1 MVPDISA
8 RITSILGSLIDVVQP
23 AIDKND
29 AAAQEQAHLAI
40 ASLRVVQNQLDYAH
54 AFEAVDCQSLIA
66 LIRGISEILQK
77 ECPPEVGRFASE
89 LTRPVVFTG
98 QIRDANRR
106 MRDLVASL
114 VEQAADAADPRRFS
128 RVTQSILAFEGLQI
142 RRDRAFVAGTGF
154 DVEAETLVS
163 IADSFGLAGA
173 NSGGKK

>member
-1 MVPDISA
+1 
-8 RITSILGSLIDVVQP
+8 
-23 AIDKND
+23 
-29 AAAQEQAHLAI
+29 
-40 ASLRVVQNQLDYAH
+40 
-54 AFEAVDCQSLIA
+54 

-114 VEQAADAADPRRFS
+114 VEQAADAADPQKFS